1 MLSTPAKIAQR
12 LDSPV
17 SFPLAWSARYAYDK
31 AASRFALRVLDGPG
45 PRSPRRE
52 HPELRASLNLTGCPS
67 TNQTCL
73 CHDDLFQKSV
83 GDCVIASCSVR
94 DALFAKNQTWT
105 ACGFPTHDDF
115 HLTKALR
122 ISFFCIFATI
132 PFILRSIVKIARLT
146 VWGPDDVTILF
157 AYVSVNP
164 STKGMRT
171 ERTDWGV
178 SAYCAESCPLSVCV
192 SILPSREVPP
202 FFQSRYLTSCTA
214 ERAGVGK
221 DFWSLTID
229 QAINAN
235 LSFYIGQICHTS
247 AMGLMKAS
255 ILFMTLRIF
264 PSDTF
269 RVVLWAT
276 LAFNFAFTVACALA
290 FAFQCH
296 PIDLA
301 WTYWLGERGGRC
313 LDVHALGVVYSAGH
327 VAVDVWMLALPATQV
342 WSLNMKR
349 RRKFAVTLMFSLG
362 LLLTAVSAVRLKWM
376 VTFNPKG
383 ANVTVDALFIATLS
397 DVELFVGFFTA
408 CIPTTRLFVIQFI
421 LKRSEKPE
429 RITQPPPP
437 SAGSTGSSLTSP
449 KAAANMDVA
458 WTRDDGPWDGR
469 VGEPFG
475 PGQLRG

>member
-1 MLSTPAKIAQR
+1 M
-12 LDSPV
+12 
-17 SFPLAWSARYAYDK
+17 
-31 AASRFALRVLDGPG
+31 
-45 PRSPRRE
+45 
-52 HPELRASLNLTGCPS
+52 
-67 TNQTCL
+67 
-73 CHDDLFQKSV
+73 
-83 GDCVIASCSVR
+83 ASCSVR

-122 ISFFCIFATI
+122 ISFFCIFATV
-132 PFILRSIVKIARLT
+132 PFILRFIVKIAGLT
-146 VWGPDDVTILF
+146 TWGPDDVTILF
-157 AYVSVNP
+157 AYCILCGVMPAVS
-164 STKGMRT
+164 
-171 ERTDWGV
+171 
-178 SAYCAESCPLSVCV
+178 LS
-192 SILPSREVPP
+192 
-202 FFQSRYLTSCTA
+202 

-247 AMGLMKAS
+247 AMGLIKAS

-264 PSDTF
+264 PNETF
-269 RVVLWAT
+269 RVVIWAT
-276 LAFNFAFTVACALA
+276 LAFNFAFTFACTLA
-290 FAFQCH
+290 FAFQCR

-313 LDVHALGVVYSAGH
+313 LDVYALGVVYSAVH
-327 VAVDVWMLALPATQV
+327 VAVDVWMLSLPATQV

-362 LLLTAVSAVRLKWM
+362 LFLTAVSAVRLKWM

-408 CIPTTRLFVIQFI
+408 CIPTTRLFVIRFI
-421 LKRSEKPE
+421 VKRSEKPE
-429 RITQPPPP
+429 RISQPPPP
-437 SAGSTGSSLTSP
+437 SAGSTGSTLTSP
-449 KAAANMDVA
+449 KAAANLDVA

-469 VGEPFG
+469 VREPLG